1 MSVIQSFISPNPNR
15 YIDQTENSH
24 IITFKK
30 VMSELKENYNFENS
44 ITSTS
49 LDILALY
56 LKGQKILHMEAK
68 TFCEK
73 RLNSL
78 MLPAIFISSICSILN
93 FALTNISFGSII
105 ISSLNVSNAFLM
117 ALVSYLKLDGK
128 AEAHK
133 ISAYKYQKLESLC
146 EFQSGCILFFDE
158 TKDQPIAD
166 TVKDIQSKV
175 MEIKESNQFILPE
188 SIRYRFKEIFSTNV
202 FTLVKDIQN
211 EEIIMINR
219 LKVII
224 QKMQQLI
231 NIKTENDIKFTDY
244 EREYNALLSFQ
255 FSKKKMINEIIELRI
270 NEIERQKS
278 NSEPIE
284 IRINE
289 IERQKNNSESID
301 YNKIR
306 EVKINSIDMKEIEKE
321 VDDQIKDRENRIKE
335 LKELINKKIDN
346 TQFNKDFEKLEK
358 ERLNSLEETIKY
370 RKNYLDLSKKFDD
383 EMRDDRIKQKRKWD
397 ICNWFKT

>member
-15 YIDQTENSH
+15 YIDPSGNSH

-78 MLPAIFISSICSILN
+78 MLPAICISSVCSILN

-117 ALVSYLKLDGK
+117 SLISYLKLDGK

-146 EFQSGCILFFDE
+146 EFQSGRILFFDE
-158 TKDQPIAD
+158 TKDQPISD
-166 TVKDIQSKV
+166 IVKEIQSKV

-224 QKMQQLI
+224 QKMQELI
-231 NIKTENDIKFTDY
+231 NIKTENEIKISEY
-244 EREYNALLSFQ
+244 KSEYNGLLSFS
-255 FSKKKMINEIIELRI
+255 FPKKKMIDNRINEIIENEYEMRI
-270 NEIERQKS
+270 R
-278 NSEPIE
+278 NS
-284 IRINE
+284 INS
-289 IERQKNNSESID
+289 NSESID

-306 EVKINSIDMKEIEKE
+306 EEVIKEKINSNDMKVIEKE
-321 VDDQIKDRENRIKE
+321 IDEDIKENEKKIKE

-358 ERLNSLEETIKY
+358 ERLKSLEETIKY
-370 RKNYLDLSKKFDD
+370 RKNYLELSKKFDD

>member
-1 MSVIQSFISPNPNR
+1 MSCLLQSVISPNR
-15 YIDQTENSH
+15 YIANPITNPTENSH

-78 MLPAIFISSICSILN
+78 MLPAIFISSVCSILN
-93 FALTNISFGSII
+93 FALTNVPLGSII

-146 EFQSGCILFFDE
+146 EFHSGRILFFED
-158 TKDQPIAD
+158 TKDQSISEI
-166 TVKDIQSKV
+166 VKDIQSKV

-224 QKMQQLI
+224 QKMQELV
-231 NIKTENDIKFTDY
+231 NIKTENEIKVSQY
-244 EREYNALLSFQ
+244 KIEYNSLLSFP
-255 FSKKKMINEIIELRI
+255 FLKKEMIDNRINQIIRDEYEIII
-270 NEIERQKS
+270 KNSKS
-278 NSEPIE
+278 DSI
-284 IRINE
+284 
-289 IERQKNNSESID
+289 ID

-306 EVKINSIDMKEIEKE
+306 EELIKEKKELINMKQIEKE
-321 VDDQIKDRENRIKE
+321 VDNEIKENENRIIE

-346 TQFNKDFEKLEK
+346 TSFEKEFEKLEK
-358 ERLNSLEETIKY
+358 ERLKSLEETIKY

-383 EMRDDRIKQKRKWD
+383 EMKNDRIKQKKKWD

>member
-1 MSVIQSFISPNPNR
+1 MSLIQSVISPNPNR
-15 YIDQTENSH
+15 YIANPPDPTENSH

-30 VMSELKENYNFENS
+30 VMSDLKENYNFENS

-78 MLPAIFISSICSILN
+78 MLPAIFISSVCSILN
-93 FALTNISFGSII
+93 FALTNVSFGSII

-146 EFQSGCILFFDE
+146 EFQSGRILFFDE
-158 TKDQPIAD
+158 TKDQPISEI
-166 TVKDIQSKV
+166 VKEIQSKV

-224 QKMQQLI
+224 QKMQELV
-231 NIKTENDIKFTDY
+231 NIKKENEIKFS
-244 EREYNALLSFQ
+244 ELKGEHNSLLSFQ
-255 FSKKKMINEIIELRI
+255 FSKKKMIDNRINEIIEDEYEMRI
-270 NEIERQKS
+270 R
-278 NSEPIE
+278 NS
-284 IRINE
+284 INS
-289 IERQKNNSESID
+289 NSESID

-306 EVKINSIDMKEIEKE
+306 EEVMKEKINSNDMKIIEKE
-321 VDDQIKDRENRIKE
+321 IDEDIKKNENRIKE
-335 LKELINKKIDN
+335 LKELTNKKIDD

-370 RKNYLDLSKKFDD
+370 RKKYLDLSKKFDD
-383 EMRDDRIKQKRKWD
+383 EMRDDRVKQKRKWD